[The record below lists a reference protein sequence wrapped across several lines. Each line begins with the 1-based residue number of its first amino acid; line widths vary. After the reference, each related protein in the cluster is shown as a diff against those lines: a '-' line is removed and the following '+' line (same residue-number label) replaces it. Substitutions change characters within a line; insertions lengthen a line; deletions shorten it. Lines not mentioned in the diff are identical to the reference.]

1 MSYCTN
7 CGAKLSEG
15 AKFCGECGTKVA
27 SNEAPQ
33 SPVESHEDSSSHRE
47 QKFVG
52 KIYKCPNCGETVD
65 GVMAIC
71 PYCHHRLSDK
81 SASSVV
87 TKFSEQLL
95 EIENERKESGKMG
108 MFGTVFSDMA
118 PASKADKKILS
129 LVKSF
134 PIPNTVE
141 DITEFML
148 LADTNIDPSLSKK
161 SLLNKM
167 NSINRYETSTSIRT
181 TISDAWVAKMEQA
194 YKKAKLS
201 FQDDPLFP
209 KIEKIY
215 LDKMKELKIKID

>member
-1 MSYCTN
+1 MSYCVN

-33 SPVESHEDSSSHRE
+33 PPVESHEDSGSRRE

-71 PYCHHRLSDK
+71 PSCHHRLNDK

-95 EIENERKESGKMG
+95 EIESERNESSKLSILTNMYGL
-108 MFGTVFSDMA
+108 T

-134 PIPNTVE
+134 PVPNTVE

-167 NSINRYETSTSIRT
+167 NSINRYETSTSIKAS
-181 TISDAWVAKMEQA
+181 ISNAWVAKMEQA

-215 LDKMKELKIKID
+215 LDKMKALKRKID

>member
-1 MSYCTN
+1 MSYCVN

-27 SNEAPQ
+27 GVAAPAP
-33 SPVESHEDSSSHRE
+33 SEDIGSRRE

-52 KIYKCPNCGETVD
+52 KVYKCPNCGETVD
-65 GVMAIC
+65 GVMAVC
-71 PYCHHRLSDK
+71 PSCHHRLSDK

-87 TKFSEQLL
+87 TRFSEQLL
-95 EIENERKESGKMG
+95 EIENERKEPGKLSV
-108 MFGTVFSDMA
+108 FGTMYPGIT

-129 LVKSF
+129 LVRSF

-148 LADTNIDPSLSKK
+148 LADTSIDPSVSKRTLVNRINNA
-161 SLLNKM
+161 SRIETS
-167 NSINRYETSTSIRT
+167 NSIKASI
-181 TISDAWVAKMEQA
+181 SNAWVAKMEQA

-201 FQDDPLFP
+201 FADDPLFP

-215 LDKMKELKIKID
+215 KNKMKELKIKID

>member
-1 MSYCTN
+1 MSYCVN
-7 CGAKLSEG
+7 CGTKLAEG
-15 AKFCGECGTKVA
+15 AKFCGECGTKVTGA
-27 SNEAPQ
+27 PEAPKP
-33 SPVESHEDSSSHRE
+33 SEDSGTRRE

-71 PYCHHRLSDK
+71 PSCHHRLSDK

-95 EIENERKESGKMG
+95 EIENERKEPGKFG
-108 MFGTVFSDMA
+108 VFGSMFTEMA

-148 LADTNIDPSLSKK
+148 LADTSIDPSVSKRT
-161 SLLNKM
+161 LVNR
-167 NSINRYETSTSIRT
+167 INNVNRMETATSIKAS
-181 TISDAWVAKMEQA
+181 ISNAWVAKMEQA

-201 FQDDPLFP
+201 FADDPLFP
-209 KIEKIY
+209 KIENIY
-215 LDKMKELKIKID
+215 KNKMKELKIKID

>member
-1 MSYCTN
+1 MSYCVN
-7 CGAKLSEG
+7 CGTKLAEG

-27 SNEAPQ
+27 AAPEPK
-33 SPVESHEDSSSHRE
+33 SPSEDSGTRRE

-71 PYCHHRLSDK
+71 PSCHHRLSDK

-95 EIENERKESGKMG
+95 EIENERKESGKLSML
-108 MFGTVFSDMA
+108 GTMYGLV

-161 SLLNKM
+161 TLVNRI
-167 NSINRYETSTSIRT
+167 NSVNNSKFLTSSSIAT
-181 TISDAWVAKMEQA
+181 TISNAWVAKMEQA

-201 FQDDPLFP
+201 FADDPLFP

-215 LDKMKELKIKID
+215 KNKMKELKIKID